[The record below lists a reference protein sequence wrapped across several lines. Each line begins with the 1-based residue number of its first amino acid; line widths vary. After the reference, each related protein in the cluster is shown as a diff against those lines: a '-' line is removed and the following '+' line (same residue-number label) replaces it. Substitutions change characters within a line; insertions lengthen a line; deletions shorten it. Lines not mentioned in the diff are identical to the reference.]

1 MCRPIR
7 REIRFHGRNLRRKQ
21 GGWLPSNSDRE
32 FIYSL
37 MKGVFELGK
46 MAAWIA
52 PPERGINNQ
61 PVDYEYVRLQ

>member
-1 MCRPIR
+1 VPTDPEGNPIS
-7 REIRFHGRNLRRKQ
+7 REEFEAKKGA
-21 GGWLPSNSDRE
+21 WLPSDSDRE

-52 PPERGINNQ
+52 PPERGINTK